1 MSVVDAVGELRTI
14 GFFDDRAG
22 TDREVAEAVIDDFRA
37 MWGRL
42 PTADDELLDL
52 ELPRFDPDRVWWE
65 DIEADV
71 APGTDAY
78 VRAID
83 GWAAIS
89 RGALRPSGIVE
100 TWDSP
105 RGPVRIALANDRR
118 PHELV
123 ARYLDAYLDM
133 GVLDQLNEIIA
144 DGPYR
149 FLIHAAFRPERLR
162 ARLRRA

>member
-65 DIEADV
+65 DTEADV

-89 RGALRPSGIVE
+89 RGALRPSAVSRRLPGHGR
-100 TWDSP
+100 P
-105 RGPVRIALANDRR
+105 RPAERDHRGRAVPIPDARGVSTRAPSCSSATSLSGNASRNEAGLLPR
-118 PHELV
+118 HERERV
-123 ARYLDAYLDM
+123 VGFRAAR
-133 GVLDQLNEIIA
+133 
-144 DGPYR
+144 
-149 FLIHAAFRPERLR
+149 
-162 ARLRRA
+162 